1 MKKSRQMLWREPTG
15 ASQWNRSGFVTEHSM
30 AGELSLFLLCTMLF
44 FGSACS
50 MIQEVFGWEA
60 FGFGMM
66 FRVFVVCA
74 LTGGL
79 CEMISLLSLKRAFF
93 GKLLLGITGGIGSIL
108 YLLYGGRTEQI
119 VRGLRDMGVAYLEY
133 WFSYYKREIEYSAW
147 NETDI
152 MTALSFVLSV
162 LGFIL
167 VWWSRGKRQN
177 SMPVVVPFM
186 VLMLFLVVGQ
196 VPEGPG
202 IPMMFFGI
210 LLSNAGVFRNP
221 DFGEAWEKNRRKNP
235 KLRYFSWIPAG
246 LCLIL
251 FCIVIRAI
259 GASAA
264 QESVDDGKK
273 RLTAEVKRTTEAV
286 LEWDG
291 WDSVKV
297 TKSFETILNKLW
309 KGKKLKV
316 KNNPDADF
324 AELVNDTPPQDGD
337 PVLKLLVDEIPKKGL
352 YLTDFYAGKYKDN
365 IWATDVDAFR
375 QACEEAGFSY
385 EELSEGISS
394 VGGMAIS
401 RELFGEDTGKA
412 ILGTLQYAEDDR
424 KKACFP
430 YFSFPEIDKL
440 QADGEGRYLKDE
452 DLSQLDFV
460 SWDYNVEDLAGK
472 IVEGKTT
479 YESWELWYDGY
490 VEENYLEVPEGM
502 EQVDRVAAEIEGSSK
517 NFFSVKGGE
526 NENLSRLNKAYQVAD
541 WLRSNT
547 DYSLE
552 LSELPKGMDPIE
564 YFLGTGRQGYCM
576 HYASAGV
583 MLLRKMGVPARYA
596 SGFVANDFQKDKETG
611 NYEAMIS
618 DKNGHAWAEI
628 YLDGMGW
635 IPVEM
640 TKGYSV
646 STLGE
651 LIFDAE
657 REPVPGAE
665 VTGTPEKPGMI
676 PEKPQPAQ
684 PTFVPFPT
692 LTPGKDS
699 QTLPGTP
706 GGNENASGAPGGNN
720 AAGKPE
726 KNVFG
731 RPEKQ
736 EKKKEPFSVN
746 PVILYVVLAVMLIS
760 VPVGTALKTM
770 QQDADERRILKK
782 FGNQENGQRI
792 RTLNT
797 RLYGKLRRRGR
808 LHGRNLSDEEY
819 GRALL
824 KQSTAFSGE
833 EKERY
838 MCLVKEAAFSEN
850 DFTEEETEFCHKIYH
865 RILYERT
872 GEEMQ

>member
-1 MKKSRQMLWREPTG
+1 
-15 ASQWNRSGFVTEHSM
+15 M

-264 QESVDDGKK
+264 QESVDDGRQ
-273 RLTAEVKRTTEAV
+273 RLKNRVKQTTETV

-291 WDSVKV
+291 WESVKV
-297 TKSFETILNKLW
+297 TKSLENALEKLW
-309 KGKKLKV
+309 KGKKVKV
-316 KNNPDADF
+316 KNHPDADY
-324 AELVNDTPPQDGD
+324 AQLGNSTPLVNDDR
-337 PVLKLLVDEIPKKGL
+337 VLKVLVNKLPKKGL
-352 YLTDFYAGKYKDN
+352 YLVDFYAGNYKDS
-365 IWATDVDAFR
+365 IWDTDVDAFR
-375 QACEEAGFSY
+375 QACEAAGFSY
-385 EELSEGISS
+385 EELAEGILAS
-394 VGGMAIS
+394 GGMAFAG
-401 RELFGEDTGKA
+401 ELFEEDTANA
-412 ILGTLQYAEDDR
+412 ILGTLQYVQEDQ
-424 KKACFP
+424 KSASFP
-430 YFSFPEIDKL
+430 YFSFPEVNKV
-440 QADGEGRYLKDE
+440 QADGEGRYLKE
-452 DLSQLDFV
+452 EELSQLDFA
-460 SWDYNVEDLAGK
+460 SWDYDVEDLAGK
-472 IVEGKTT
+472 IFEGKTT
-479 YESWELWYDGY
+479 RETWEEWYDDY

-502 EQVDRVAAEIEGSSK
+502 EQVDRVAAEIEGSEK

-541 WLRSNT
+541 WLRNNT
-547 DYSLE
+547 EYSLE
-552 LSELPKGMDPIE
+552 LPELPEDTDPIE
-564 YFLGTGRQGYCM
+564 YFLGTSKQGYCM

-596 SGFVANDFQKDKETG
+596 SGFVANDFERDASG
-611 NYEAMIS
+611 NYEADILAN
-618 DKNGHAWAEI
+618 NGHAWAEI
-628 YLDGMGW
+628 YLEGMGW
-635 IPVEM
+635 VPIEM

-646 STLGE
+646 STMGE
-651 LIFDAE
+651 LIFEAE
-657 REPVPGAE
+657 PES
-665 VTGTPEKPGMI
+665 TPEIGVTVTPERPDAS
-676 PEKPQPAQ
+676 PEKPQTVQ

-692 LTPGKDS
+692 VTPGKDS
-699 QTLPGTP
+699 QTLPGAS
-706 GGNENASGAPGGNN
+706 GGNETVSGAPGGNT
-720 AAGKPE
+720 ATGEPE

-736 EKKKEPFSVN
+736 EKKKEPFAVN
-746 PVILYVVLAVMLIS
+746 PVILYVVLAVMLVS
-760 VPVGTALKTM
+760 VPVGAALKTM

-782 FGNQENGQRI
+782 FGNLGNGQRI

-872 GEEMQ
+872 GEETQ